1 MYKFLSINLKKFSN
15 KLVKVITIYGEEII
29 GIVIEEPILVLHL
42 KTDNG
47 IIVIDLED
55 IDDIILIG
63 EVVGDDKV

>member
-1 MYKFLSINLKKFSN
+1 MNKFVN
-15 KLVKVITIYGEEII
+15 KLVKVITVYGEEII
-29 GIVIEEPILVLHL
+29 GIVIQKPILVLHL

-63 EVVGDDKV
+63 EVVGVDKE

>member
-1 MYKFLSINLKKFSN
+1 MNKFVN

-29 GIVIEEPILVLHL
+29 GIVIQKPILVLHL

-63 EVVGDDKV
+63 EVVGEDK

>member
-1 MYKFLSINLKKFSN
+1 MNKFVN

-29 GIVIEEPILVLHL
+29 GIVVQKPILVLHL

-55 IDDIILIG
+55 IDDIIEIG
-63 EVVGDDKV
+63 EVVGE

>member
-1 MYKFLSINLKKFSN
+1 MNKFVN

-29 GIVIEEPILVLHL
+29 GIVIQKPILVLHL

-47 IIVIDLED
+47 IVVIDLED

-63 EVVGDDKV
+63 EVVGDDKE

>member
-1 MYKFLSINLKKFSN
+1 MNKFVN

-29 GIVIEEPILVLHL
+29 GIVVQKPILVLHL
-42 KTDNG
+42 KTNNG

-63 EVVGDDKV
+63 DVVDNENNGIKH

>member
-1 MYKFLSINLKKFSN
+1 MNKFVN

-29 GIVIEEPILVLHL
+29 GIVIQKPILVLHL

-63 EVVGDDKV
+63 EVVGEDKE